1 MNPTYHASQLSIS
14 IPNAPL
20 VRNNLIRKYKEKC
33 NLGKIGPHMVAAKS
47 YIVPGTN

>member
-33 NLGKIGPHMVAAKS
+33 NLGKIGEK
-47 YIVPGTN
+47 YFKIVPGTH